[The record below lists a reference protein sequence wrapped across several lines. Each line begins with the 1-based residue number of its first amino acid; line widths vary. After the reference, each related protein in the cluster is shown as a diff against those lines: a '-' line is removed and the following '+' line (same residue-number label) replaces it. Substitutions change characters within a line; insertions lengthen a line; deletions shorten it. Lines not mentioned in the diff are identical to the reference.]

1 MFTLQGQTALFLACR
16 EGSAGC
22 VKHLL
27 DCFANATLMDSL
39 EQSPIQIA
47 YQKQHLD
54 IVEML
59 RATTQGPFPVHSQAT
74 PMRAIPN
81 MSGGFSVPPQYPE
94 DMSQGQYS
102 HQLVHPKKS
111 SKLGKRHAR
120 TESIDSMGA
129 STSHTPT
136 YISNVHTDTSAFR
149 FGMPQ
154 NGDRYTD
161 LNVVARSQP
170 GGIQMRNFGPPP
182 SYAPTSETMH
192 IPATSS
198 DFQVSKT
205 SPISHPNGGYLHPI
219 TPPDSATLKLQPTT
233 SPSMPDHTLPTPLTS
248 ASDMEEIQ
256 AVSDLITSMA
266 NDPPVTSIHQYNS
279 PVYPET
285 SVGGSQQ
292 LHHYPLADSKLSYPQ
307 PPPSD
312 PTYNHMGPSPQGP
325 GSGTGSPSSVYPS
338 PPHSNELQQQ
348 TFQGYQYSANTFS
361 PPSLTPSPESRETQ
375 QQYCH
380 EIRTETYVETDH
392 GMGHMMPQHQ
402 FNVGYHHRVES
413 SV

>member
-1 MFTLQGQTALFLACR
+1 M
-16 EGSAGC
+16 
-22 VKHLL
+22 KHLL

-59 RATTQGPFPVHSQAT
+59 RATTQGPFPVHSQAP
-74 PMRAIPN
+74 PMRGIPN
-81 MSGGFSVPPQYPE
+81 MSGGYSVPPQYPE
-94 DMSQGQYS
+94 DMGQGQYP

-111 SKLGKRHAR
+111 SKLGKRHTR
-120 TESIDSMGA
+120 TESIDSMGPG
-129 STSHTPT
+129 TSHTPT

-149 FGMPQ
+149 FAMPQ

-170 GGIQMRNFGPPP
+170 GGIQMRNYGPPHS

-192 IPATSS
+192 MPVTSS
-198 DFQVSKT
+198 DFHVSKT
-205 SPISHPNGGYLHPI
+205 SPINHPNGGYFHPI
-219 TPPDSATLKLQPTT
+219 TPPDSATLKIQPTT
-233 SPSMPDHTLPTPLTS
+233 IPLTS
-248 ASDMEEIQ
+248 ASDMDEIQ
-256 AVSDLITSMA
+256 AVSDLITSIA
-266 NDPPVTSIHQYNS
+266 DNPPVTSHQYNS

-285 SVGGSQQ
+285 SVGGSQR
-292 LHHYPLADSKLSYPQ
+292 LHHFPLADNKQSYQQQP

-325 GSGTGSPSSVYPS
+325 SSGTGSPSSVYPS
-338 PPHSNELQQQ
+338 PPNSNELQQQ
-348 TFQGYQYSANTFS
+348 TFQGYQYPTNTCS
-361 PPSLTPSPESRETQ
+361 PPSLTPSPESREAQ
-375 QQYCH
+375 QQYRH
-380 EIRTETYVETDH
+380 EIMTDTYIETDH
-392 GMGHMMPQHQ
+392 GMGHMMPQ